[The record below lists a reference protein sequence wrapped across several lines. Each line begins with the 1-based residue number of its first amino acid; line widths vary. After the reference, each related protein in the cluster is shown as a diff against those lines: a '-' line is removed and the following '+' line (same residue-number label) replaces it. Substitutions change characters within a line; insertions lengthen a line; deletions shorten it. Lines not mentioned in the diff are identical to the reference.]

1 MQQTPGLDPNM
12 NFITCL
18 LLFLAARP
26 KRRELISM
34 GVVAI
39 VLLACFGIR
48 REPWQAILQ
57 VLSYGGAGGLV
68 TALLLPYLSRH
79 FDWKL
84 VGKLVFPPA
93 FGTLTSVLL
102 AATVS
107 GVTYDNLLY
116 AFDGALGFQPDFWAG
131 RVILQIP
138 GMSVFARFLYEAL
151 PLFLATAYVMEERR
165 GGCAA
170 RNMIAFL
177 VLLGLCG
184 AICFRLFP
192 AVGSVYLY
200 PESFPFN
207 PPELSSI
214 SLVPQSVTVTAPRNC
229 MPSLH
234 CAWAIAFLWTS
245 RRFSRIMR
253 WVFTPLVA
261 IMLLQTLEYHY
272 LVDMIV
278 AVPFTLAIYALT
290 RTAVPWAARE
300 RWGSL
305 VFGIT
310 LVLAWLLALRW
321 FTPVFLVSEVIPWG
335 AALLTVGLSWFLRI
349 LLDRAEARHAE
360 HTSDR
365 VEQNVLA

>member
-26 KRRELISM
+26 KRRELISI

-57 VLSYGGAGGLV
+57 VLSYGGAGGLGDPLLLPYLSRHFDWKLV
-68 TALLLPYLSRH
+68 GKLVFPPAFGTLTSVLLAATVSGVTYDNLLYAFYGGAGGLGTALLLPYLSRH

-107 GVTYDNLLY
+107 GVTNDNLLY

-234 CAWAIAFLWTS
+234 CAWAIAFLW
-245 RRFSRIMR
+245 
-253 WVFTPLVA
+253 P
-261 IMLLQTLEYHY
+261 
-272 LVDMIV
+272 
-278 AVPFTLAIYALT
+278 
-290 RTAVPWAARE
+290 
-300 RWGSL
+300 
-305 VFGIT
+305 
-310 LVLAWLLALRW
+310 
-321 FTPVFLVSEVIPWG
+321 
-335 AALLTVGLSWFLRI
+335 
-349 LLDRAEARHAE
+349 
-360 HTSDR
+360 
-365 VEQNVLA
+365 